1 MHISFILV
9 KPKVP
14 ENIGASA
21 RAIKTMGFTTLML
34 VKPCEYRE
42 GPSRWLAHGAAD
54 ILDNADIYDSLKE
67 ATAGMDIIIGTT
79 ARYRSTKGEYTDIR
93 DLGSLLRDK
102 YAGNKNIALVFGSEE
117 SGLSNDDLSLCDITS
132 TVSMAA
138 PYPSLNL
145 SQAVMLY
152 AYTLSNFK
160 IPESR
165 EGETRA
171 GEQSLTLLRSKA
183 ERLFSNTAISHNKA
197 LKGRILERLS
207 LAAGTDIRLLHSIA
221 NALINKYERKH

>member
-9 KPKVP
+9 DPKVP

-21 RAIKTMGFTTLML
+21 RAIKTMGFNRL
-34 VKPCEYRE
+34 VLVRPGEYMD
-42 GPSRWLAHGAAD
+42 GPSRWLAHGATD
-54 ILDNADIYDSLKE
+54 ILDNADVYDSLKE

-93 DLGSLLRDK
+93 DIGSLLREK
-102 YAGNKNIALVFGSEE
+102 CAGNTNIALVFGSEE
-117 SGLSNDDLSLCDITS
+117 SGLSNDDMSLCDITS

-145 SQAVMLY
+145 SQAVMIY
-152 AYTLSNFK
+152 AYTLSDFK
-160 IPESR
+160 NPEIR
-165 EGETRA
+165 EDETRA
-171 GEQSLTLLRSKA
+171 GEQSLALLRSKA
-183 ERLFSNTAISHNKA
+183 EHLLSNTVISNNKA
-197 LKGRILERLS
+197 LKGRIMERLS

-221 NALINKYERKH
+221 NALINKYEKER